1 MTIVVQVTQAEL
13 RGMPFSHYA
22 SILHQQI
29 NECYGYKAE
38 SIAIFQADRAAVILD
53 DRSDSF
59 EALDIL
65 EMTREI
71 TDPHF
76 INNYFGKAA

>member
-1 MTIVVQVTQAEL
+1 MTIVVHVTPTEL
-13 RGMPFSHYA
+13 RGIPFSHYA

-29 NECYGYKAE
+29 DECYGYKAD
-38 SIAIFQADRAAVILD
+38 SIAIIQADRAAVILD

-76 INNYFGKAA
+76 LNNYFDKTA